1 MTPSAARIS
10 TATMPRNGCVLSRS
24 TVDPFKSCCL
34 WMIMPPTYGRNQQPR
49 TRYLLDTFAFYT
61 HTPILFEL
69 DIVGTPNS
77 SYLRNGVEALVEV
90 DIVDLIAGIEARDE
104 SNDTGELC
112 SKGGFRL
119 DGQTEESGLSKHG
132 FRRMLDDWGRKCHT
146 QAGSHYR
153 EGRECGGPKGRC
165 R

>member
-1 MTPSAARIS
+1 M
-10 TATMPRNGCVLSRS
+10 
-24 TVDPFKSCCL
+24 
-34 WMIMPPTYGRNQQPR
+34 
-49 TRYLLDTFAFYT
+49 
-61 HTPILFEL
+61 
-69 DIVGTPNS
+69 
-77 SYLRNGVEALVEV
+77 EALVEV

-104 SNDTGELC
+104 SNTTGELC

-165 R
+165 RLPVKRGAGDGLAKGPVLPNVTPSKMQCGSLSISLVAAAVSLVPSEGERSRLLCN